1 MRKDAES
8 LPNIDLMNNHEFKL
22 LKMMKDMATSEED
35 GKYENA
41 EHYEKY

>member
-1 MRKDAES
+1 MRKDAVL
-8 LPNIDLMNNHEFKL
+8 LPNINLMNNHESKL

-35 GKYENA
+35 GKCENA